1 MGIYTILTQRMIM
14 YNDFVLVLGI
24 TRCDKETCK
33 NGTCIKVMS
42 GYECKCNP
50 GFTGSNCET
59 GRQCSYISYIIF
71 RINVLL
77 SMLSLL
83 WWWNMH
89 YLRRKILLLM
99 NSTAGKSQ
107 CTSMNTCN

>member
-59 GRQCSYISYIIF
+59 GRQCVTYLISYFVSMSCYLCYLCSGGGTCIIC
-71 RINVLL
+71 V
-77 SMLSLL
+77 
-83 WWWNMH
+83 
-89 YLRRKILLLM
+89 
-99 NSTAGKSQ
+99 GKFNCS
-107 CTSMNTCN
+107 